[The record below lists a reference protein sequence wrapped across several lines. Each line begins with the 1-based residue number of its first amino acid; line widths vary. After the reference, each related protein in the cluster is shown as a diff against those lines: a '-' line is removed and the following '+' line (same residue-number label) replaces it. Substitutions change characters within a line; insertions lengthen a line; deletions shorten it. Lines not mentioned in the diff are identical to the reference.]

1 MPELSKTQIAWN
13 LMLERDA
20 FEVSEIA
27 NESSMPLEQCRTF
40 INKLVKQE
48 AVAIIDG
55 LGFHRRP
62 YVYRVVD
69 ASKARVGKGNYNQIT
84 NQSAPGQQTIWN
96 AIRVHR
102 HFTNLQIE
110 LTTSASI
117 KSINAYLRNLERA
130 GYLMRKR
137 VNKTVGNE
145 KRCGQR
151 DYFHL
156 KSTFNTGRKA
166 PILRRD
172 VGMYDQNLNT
182 LFEFK
187 I

>member
-1 MPELSKTQIAWN
+1 MSDLSKTQIAWN
-13 LMLERDA
+13 LMLDRDS

-27 NESSMPLEQCRTF
+27 ASSLMPLEQCRTF
-40 INKLVKQE
+40 INKLVKQD

-55 LGFHRRP
+55 LGWHRRP

-69 ASKARVGKGNYNQIT
+69 ASKARVGKGNYNQMSS
-84 NQSAPGQQTIWN
+84 QSAPGQQTIWN
-96 AIRVHR
+96 AIRIHR

-117 KSINAYLRNLERA
+117 KSINAYLRHLEHA

-137 VNKTVGNE
+137 LDKTVSND
-145 KRCGQR
+145 RRYGQR

-156 KSTFNTGRKA
+156 KPTFDTGRKA

-172 VGMYDQNLNT
+172 IGMYDQNLNK
-182 LFEFK
+182 LFEF
-187 I
+187 